1 MKEADAIKISPL
13 PTATQFR
20 AWRLLVRDEVV
31 AASERGQKAATW
43 VMEVDSP
50 DATYDLLAE
59 SGEFMSLHVKLAA
72 ALSKL
77 ASGDLGRKLTQAKEV
92 EARMGVMLKGRQALW
107 MVYEYYRVNAEAG
120 ALFDLSD
127 LLNVKLRGDA
137 LEAFMA
143 NWDYVLVG
151 MAVEP
156 TADTLKV
163 LFLDNL
169 RGCPV
174 MREEISSW

>member
-1 MKEADAIKISPL
+1 
-13 PTATQFR
+13 
-20 AWRLLVRDEVV
+20 
-31 AASERGQKAATW
+31 
-43 VMEVDSP
+43 
-50 DATYDLLAE
+50 
-59 SGEFMSLHVKLAA
+59 MSLDVKLAA

-77 ASGDLGRKLTQAKEV
+77 ASGDLGRKLSQAKEV
-92 EARMGVMLKGRQALW
+92 EARRGVMLKGRQALW

-137 LEAFMA
+137 LETFMA

-156 TADTLKV
+156 TEDTLKM

-174 MREEISSW
+174 MREEINHYDRARVGDPDKSYADL